1 MQRLTNI
8 KVDKQRGQGLTEYL
22 ILVALIAVASIGII
36 RILGQTTQAQLANI
50 TLSLQG
56 KSGRKV
62 QSKSVRE
69 SLYSEKDLSDFMKN
83 SSKRD

>member
-1 MQRLTNI
+1 MKSGITKSKR
-8 KVDKQRGQGLTEYL
+8 KQSGQGLTEYL
-22 ILVALIAVASIGII
+22 ILVALIAISSIGII

-56 KSGRKV
+56 KSQRKV
-62 QSKSVRE
+62 KSKRVRE
-69 SLYSEKDLSDFMKN
+69 SLYSEKDLSDFMSN